1 MTFVMPLTESA
12 AGADSALARFVAR
25 AAALSGRERGQ
36 QRNWTR
42 FGGVRPRTIPGDA
55 NMLMPALRP
64 RFVAGLLLPAALLL
78 PTGLAAQNA
87 VLASPHLA
95 IGDRV
100 VVKVWPEVKLS
111 DTTVVDE
118 RGEISLPH
126 VGSIGVLSFDY
137 DRLRDTLRARYGT
150 FLRNPVIDVIAF
162 RRVTVNGAV
171 GKPDIYMI
179 DVSSTIRDVIAR
191 AGGVAPNGDAHKVAI
206 LRGGQEIPATNW
218 DKPAVAPALQLQ
230 SGDVILVGRRS
241 WWVENLG
248 TVTGVAGLVASL
260 AFALFRK

>member
-12 AGADSALARFVAR
+12 TGADSALARFVAR

-150 FLRNPVIDVIAF
+150 FLRNPVIDVIA
-162 RRVTVNGAV
+162 
-171 GKPDIYMI
+171 
-179 DVSSTIRDVIAR
+179 R

-230 SGDVILVGRRS
+230 SGDVILVGRR
-241 WWVENLG
+241 WWCVENLG